1 MGSERGEDGRPRP
14 WERLSSREVAEYEM
28 FRVREDRSRSP
39 KDGEVHTFQVAVSPG
54 GVAVLAVTDDG
65 RLVMVEQFRHG
76 TRKPSLELPS
86 GVVDDGEKPEEA
98 ACRELREETGFE
110 GDEPRVLGCFELNPS
125 WQKTA
130 VHAVLVRGAR
140 RGGEQDEDEG
150 EDIRVRL
157 LPVEEVRRRVVAGE
171 IDAAATLCALALWDW
186 GERGFS
192 PGEQARGV

>member
-1 MGSERGEDGRPRP
+1 MTSEPDGDGHPRP
-14 WERLSSREVAEYEM
+14 WERLSSEEVAEYEM

-39 KDGEVHTFQVAVSPG
+39 KDGEAHTFQVAVSPG
-54 GVAVLAVTDDG
+54 GVAVLALTDDG

-76 TRKPSLELPS
+76 TRTLSLELPS
-86 GVVDDGEKPEEA
+86 GVVDDGEAPEEA
-98 ACRELREETGFE
+98 ARRELREETGFE
-110 GDEPRVLGCFELNPS
+110 GGEPRVLGCFELNPS

-140 RGGEQDEDEG
+140 RDGEKDEDAG

-157 LPVEEVRRRVVAGE
+157 LPVAEVRRGVLAGE

-186 GERGFS
+186 SGGEFS
-192 PGEQARGV
+192 GNR

>member
-1 MGSERGEDGRPRP
+1 MGSEGGENGGSRP

-39 KDGEVHTFQVAVSPG
+39 KDGEAHTFHVAVSPG
-54 GVAVLAVTDDG
+54 GVAVLAVTGDG
-65 RLVMVEQFRHG
+65 QLVMVEQFRHG
-76 TRKPSLELPS
+76 TRRPSLELPS

-125 WQKTA
+125 WQKTE
-130 VHAVLVRGAR
+130 VHTVLVRGAR

-157 LPVEEVRRRVVAGE
+157 LSVDEVRRRVVAGE
-171 IDAAATLCALALWDW
+171 IDAAPTLCALALWDW
-186 GERGFS
+186 KDGGFS
-192 PGEQARGV
+192 AGE

>member
-1 MGSERGEDGRPRP
+1 MGSERGENGGPRP

-39 KDGEVHTFQVAVSPG
+39 KDAEAHTFHVAVSPG
-54 GVAVLAVTDDG
+54 GVAVLAVTGDG
-65 RLVMVEQFRHG
+65 QLVMVEQFRHG
-76 TRKPSLELPS
+76 TRRPSLELPS
-86 GVVDDGEKPEEA
+86 GVVDGGEKPEEA

-125 WQKTA
+125 WQKTE

-157 LPVEEVRRRVVAGE
+157 LSVDEVRRRVVAGE

-186 GERGFS
+186 KDGGFS
-192 PGEQARGV
+192 AGE

>member
-1 MGSERGEDGRPRP
+1 MGDERDEGGHPQP

-39 KDGEVHTFQVAVSPG
+39 KDGEAKTFHVAVSPG

-76 TRKPSLELPS
+76 TRALSLELPS
-86 GVVDDGEKPEEA
+86 GVVDEGESPEEA
-98 ACRELREETGFE
+98 ARRELREETGYE
-110 GDEPRVLGCFELNPS
+110 GGEPRVLGCFELNPS
-125 WQKTA
+125 WQKTT

-140 RGGEQDEDEG
+140 RAGEKDEDEG

-157 LPVEEVRRRVVAGE
+157 LPAAEVRRRALAGE
-171 IDAAATLCALALWDW
+171 IDAGATLCALALWEW
-186 GERGFS
+186 NSGGLS
-192 PGEQARGV
+192 GGTP

>member
-1 MGSERGEDGRPRP
+1 MAGEREGDGQPQP

-39 KDGEVHTFQVAVSPG
+39 KDGKAHTVHVAESPG

-76 TRKPSLELPS
+76 TRALSLELPS
-86 GVVDDGEKPEEA
+86 GVVDEGEEPAEA
-98 ACRELREETGFE
+98 ARRELREETGFE
-110 GDEPRVLGCFELNPS
+110 GGEARVLGCFELNPS

-130 VHAVLVRGAR
+130 VHAVLVPGAR
-140 RGGEQDEDEG
+140 REGEQEEDEG

-157 LPVEEVRRRVVAGE
+157 LSVDEVRRRVAAGE
-171 IDAAATLCALALWDW
+171 IDAAVTLCALALWEWKD
-186 GERGFS
+186 GGFS
-192 PGEQARGV
+192 AGG